1 MKEDTKTN
9 IINTAIKLFAEK
21 GFSDTSMSQIANNA
35 DVGKGTIYW
44 HFDSKE
50 DLFLSIIRE
59 KGQSYFE
66 KVLKLDKSNLKPE
79 EVIYQYIK
87 DRIEFIENNYDVARM
102 LINNN
107 DVINREFKEIMQNRH
122 QQMVSVL
129 ENTINKGIE
138 KGVFRKG
145 SSDEYA
151 LMIINAA
158 NSAHNN
164 FSCCLKGDIE
174 EKTKKIYDFIMHGLD
189 RREACDEKK

>member
-66 KVLKLDKSNLKPE
+66 KVLKLNKSNLNPE

-87 DRIEFIENNYDVARM
+87 DRIEFIENNYEVARM

-138 KGVFRKG
+138 KGVFRNG
-145 SSDEYA
+145 NSDEYA

-189 RREACDEKK
+189 RREASDEKK